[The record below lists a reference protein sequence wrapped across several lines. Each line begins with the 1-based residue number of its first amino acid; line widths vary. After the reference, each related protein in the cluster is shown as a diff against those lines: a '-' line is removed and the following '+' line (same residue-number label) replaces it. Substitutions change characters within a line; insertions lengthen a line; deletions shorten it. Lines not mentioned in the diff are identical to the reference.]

1 MLTTFSRPSPSRA
14 TLPHRAGTHPL
25 RETIMRQTGFTPQDR
40 RRFLQRTYTR
50 ARDLIGYQ
58 WKTEAVGPEAF

>member
-1 MLTTFSRPSPSRA
+1 
-14 TLPHRAGTHPL
+14 
-25 RETIMRQTGFTPQDR
+25 MRQTGFTPQDR